1 VAALALS
8 ARPNMSADQLEG
20 LLQQTAV
27 DLGQAG
33 YDTAYGWG
41 FVNAYDAVLNTDI
54 VSVADAAPSPGTAD
68 FALGSNRPNPFAGR
82 TRIGYDLTR
91 ESTVQLRILD
101 VSGRIVRATPAH
113 FENSGPHE
121 FLWDGTDGAGSRVPP
136 GMYFYELR
144 VNGASQTR
152 KAVLLH

>member
-8 ARPNMSADQLEG
+8 VKPNLSADQLET
-20 LLQQTAV
+20 LLRQTAV
-27 DLGQAG
+27 DLGAEG
-33 YDTAYGWG
+33 YDTDYGWG
-41 FVNAYDAVLNTDI
+41 FVNAYNAVSNTI
-54 VSVADAAPSPGTAD
+54 VSVADAEPTFGTAD
-68 FALGSNRPNPFAGR
+68 FALGSNRPNPFAGQ

-113 FENSGPHE
+113 FENSGSHE

-144 VNGASQTR
+144 VNGASQMR
-152 KAVLLH
+152 KAVMLH